1 MTMTRLY
8 RVYGALAL
16 PVLLAAVPVL
26 AAPMHMQSMAGQ
38 VRKVDA
44 TAHTLTVAGLQGKK
58 EQSVTFHVV
67 PDAKVTR
74 NGQNVPVGELKAGDQ
89 VTIQYATEKGQHMA
103 HSIAL
108 RAAEAEP
115 AKLGK

>member
-1 MTMTRLY
+1 MTMMRLS

-16 PVLLAAVPVL
+16 PVLLAAAPVL
-26 AAPMHMQSMAGQ
+26 AAPVHMQSMAGQ

-44 TAHTLTVAGLQGKK
+44 TTHTLTVAGLQGKK

>member
-1 MTMTRLY
+1 MTRLS
-8 RVYGALAL
+8 RVCGALAL
-16 PVLLAAVPVL
+16 PVLLAAAPVL

-38 VRKVDA
+38 VRKVD
-44 TAHTLTVAGLQGKK
+44 TITHTLTVASLGLQGRKD
-58 EQSVTFHVV
+58 QAVTFHVV

-74 NGQNVPVGELKAGDQ
+74 NGQNVPVGELKEGDQ
-89 VTIQYATEKGQHMA
+89 VTIQYATEKGEHMA

-108 RAAEAEP
+108 KGAEAEP